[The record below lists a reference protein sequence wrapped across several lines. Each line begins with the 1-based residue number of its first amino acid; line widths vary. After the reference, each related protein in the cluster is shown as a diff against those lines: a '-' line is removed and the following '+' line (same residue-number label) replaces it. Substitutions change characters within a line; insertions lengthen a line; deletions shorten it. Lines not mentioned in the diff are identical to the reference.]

1 MLFVFPF
8 DFDSFAFNIAFLTH
22 ATAYFLIMPNIPINK
37 ESLAF
42 MQHLS
47 GNNNRAWFEANR
59 QDYETAKANIEEF
72 AGALLERMRSHD
84 LIENVSGRK
93 SLFRIYRDVRFSK
106 NKEPFKTHWSGHF
119 TRATKQLRGG
129 YYFHLEPGNSF
140 LAGGFWNPSPDDLL
154 LVRKDIEA
162 GHEEWRS
169 MLNKPKLKKTFGG
182 LLGDQVLTA
191 PRGFDKNHPAIE
203 LLRYKQF
210 LLRHSVSDK
219 VVTSKD
225 FVDVAND
232 VFMNLRPFFDLMSDI
247 LTSDGNGQVK
257 S

>member
-1 MLFVFPF
+1 
-8 DFDSFAFNIAFLTH
+8 
-22 ATAYFLIMPNIPINK
+22 MPPVVIKPA
-37 ESLAF
+37 SLDYMRQLAA
-42 MQHLS
+42 H
-47 GNNNRAWFEANR
+47 NNREWFEAHR
-59 QDYETAKANIEEF
+59 DTYEAAKKNVEAF
-72 AGALLERMRSHD
+72 AGDLLDRMRSHD
-84 LIENVSGRK
+84 LIENESGRK

-106 NKEPFKTHWSGHF
+106 NKEPYKSHWSGHF

-140 LAGGFWNPSPDDLL
+140 LAGGFWNPNPDDLL

-232 VFMNLRPFFDLMSDI
+232 IFMNLRPFFDLMSDI

-257 S
+257 T